1 MIALKIKNIEHKCLQ
16 YVWDP
21 EYLLSPTTG
30 PAKQERAAMEEAFP
44 INYDY
49 FQVCHHCHQKSSSA
63 LIVPVRLKYQRSCPA
78 SQLQHRVTVFSQHL
92 SK

>member
-49 FQVCHHCHQKSSSA
+49 FQVCHHCHQNSSSA
-63 LIVPVRLKYQRSCPA
+63 LIVPERLKYQRSCPA